1 MPKHGTREAEGH
13 ERVAFA
19 ETFTRAVA
27 KLRRLGRGCL
37 YCSTGQCYTGLSDK
51 LSLLQQWRREYN
63 ALPNDAAR
71 DQHLSWMFWHHGAGQ
86 GLTGEGGPAAPA
98 PKRQRTLPTRCPT
111 SDEESKGGAEQQKA
125 PTTEEAKSDGD
136 PRSLRPAPARD
147 PTSDEPQEVP
157 GFGRARDPTSTSGRE
172 SDLDVACRALPAPR
186 TSAGAP
192 EQPRARAGRPRQMR
206 FHVML
211 LGTAI
216 CQRAALRLIGVG
228 QSRLHRIKHG
238 SADGRRDGAKAVR
251 GSGRGTATMTR
262 SVLRF
267 LWRLYHS
274 VGEGMPDKFNFKK
287 RDVRT
292 LVVEVRGS
300 TQADGAKD
308 KGLAVV
314 DEESDARSIAASA
327 SPSADEVR
335 DPEEEERSVTAAVLY
350 AETARLPPEA
360 AQSGP
365 GMLRGPLRFLPPTRR
380 VHLYW
385 EYAAWCTQ
393 HDAPTASFHTF
404 LRTFHVV
411 RDKLRIRKAGT
422 HATCDECIQMKLAI
436 RRARFPKERQRAIE
450 VYTHHCLNQ
459 WLDRQ
464 ASHCCANVWGGAF
477 IGAGRSMGRGAP

>member
-111 SDEESKGGAEQQKA
+111 SDEESEGGAEQQEA
-125 PTTEEAKSDGD
+125 PTVEEAKSDVD
-136 PRSLRPAPARD
+136 PRSPRPAPARD
-147 PTSDEPQEVP
+147 PTSDEPEEVP
-157 GFGRARDPTSTSGRE
+157 GFGRARDPTSMSGRE
-172 SDLDVACRALPAPR
+172 SDLDIACRALPALR

-228 QSRLHRIKHG
+228 QSRLYRII
-238 SADGRRDGAKAVR
+238 
-251 GSGRGTATMTR
+251 
-262 SVLRF
+262 
-267 LWRLYHS
+267 
-274 VGEGMPDKFNFKK
+274 
-287 RDVRT
+287 
-292 LVVEVRGS
+292 
-300 TQADGAKD
+300 QARI
-308 KGLAVV
+308 
-314 DEESDARSIAASA
+314 SRW
-327 SPSADEVR
+327 
-335 DPEEEERSVTAAVLY
+335 
-350 AETARLPPEA
+350 
-360 AQSGP
+360 
-365 GMLRGPLRFLPPTRR
+365 PTRR
-380 VHLYW
+380 HQGR
-385 EYAAWCTQ
+385 AWQWQGHCH
-393 HDAPTASFHTF
+393 HDA
-404 LRTFHVV
+404 
-411 RDKLRIRKAGT
+411 IRLKVP
-422 HATCDECIQMKLAI
+422 LALVP
-436 RRARFPKERQRAIE
+436 F
-450 VYTHHCLNQ
+450 C
-459 WLDRQ
+459 
-464 ASHCCANVWGGAF
+464 
-477 IGAGRSMGRGAP
+477 GRGHAGQVQL